1 MDIQIFKK
9 CKMLGEY
16 HAMSQPWVKSIEE
29 HREFYKKHKESI
41 DRETIIYGTI
51 SNDRK
56 KLGGDDKIHKI

>member
-9 CKMLGEY
+9 CKTLGEY
-16 HAMSQPWVKSIEE
+16 HKARHPYLTSMEE
-29 HREFYKKHKESI
+29 NRKIYQENKESI
-41 DRETIIYGTI
+41 DRETVIYSTI